1 MNANNTVTTP
11 YFLSLVKGSKKEDS
25 LNNIVDENGTPFNSD
40 EERKTYIRE
49 SFEKL
54 YKIPD
59 DEVMLK
65 ADSIKN
71 FLGDV
76 ADNPVIVE
84 SKLNEQE
91 RNYLQYDLTLEELDN
106 SIAKAKTKS
115 APCAD
120 GFSNGFIKE
129 YWHIF
134 CIPLLKL
141 SIKCYAENK
150 LTDTFCSAEIKLIP
164 KKGDTTLLKNWRP
177 ISMFN
182 CFYKIISM
190 GYKC

>member
-1 MNANNTVTTP
+1 M
-11 YFLSLVKGSKKEDS
+11 
-25 LNNIVDENGTPFNSD
+25 
-40 EERKTYIRE
+40 RE
-49 SFEKL
+49 
-54 YKIPD
+54 
-59 DEVMLK
+59 
-65 ADSIKN
+65 
-71 FLGDV
+71 V

-91 RNYLQYDLTLEELDN
+91 QNSFKHDLTLEELDN

-115 APCAD
+115 APGAD

-134 CIPLLKL
+134 RVPLHKL

-150 LTDTFCSAEIKLIP
+150 LTDTFRSAEIKLIP
-164 KKGDTTLLKNWRP
+164 KKGDTILLEKLETYFHAQLLLQNN
-177 ISMFN
+177 FT
-182 CFYKIISM
+182 